1 MREILTQSLSMVVAL
16 FVFVAMFNLGLD
28 LTLRQIVEPLR
39 NRRLF
44 LLSMVANV
52 ILIPVLTFAFAG
64 AMPLEEATRIGL
76 LLYVCCA
83 GSEAGPKLVQIAG
96 GNAAFGVA
104 LLGAL
109 LPVTVFAVPLA
120 LYLALPDVHI
130 DQSKLLLKLLLVVVL
145 PLAIG
150 LSIKAYRDTAAARL
164 SAVVHRISV
173 LLLGLAFAQII
184 YVNHEK
190 FAALQSIAVI
200 AGLLFFVLAFT
211 VGYLI
216 GGPGKKSRHTLA
228 IMSMMRGGSVSMV
241 IAGQAFPHEPK
252 VLVMATVMTSLSVVL
267 GVLVTVLLRR
277 SSTVTAV
284 TTG

>member
-1 MREILTQSLSMVVAL
+1 MREFLTQSLGMVVAL

-28 LTLRQIVEPLR
+28 LTIRQIVEPLR

-52 ILIPVLTFAFAG
+52 ILIPVLAFAFTG
-64 AMPLEEATRIGL
+64 AIPLEEATRIGL
-76 LLYVCCA
+76 LLYACCA
-83 GSEAGPKLVQIAG
+83 GSEAGPKLVQMAG

-109 LPVTVFAVPLA
+109 LPVTVFAVPLI
-120 LYLALPDVHI
+120 LFLALPDVHI
-130 DQSKLLLKLLLVVVL
+130 EQGKLLLKLLLVVVL
-145 PLAIG
+145 PLSIG
-150 LSIKAYRDTAAARL
+150 LFIKARRDPVAVRL

-184 YVNHEK
+184 YVNLEK
-190 FAALQSIAVI
+190 FVALQSAALY
-200 AGLLFFVLAFT
+200 AGLLFFALAFA

-216 GGPGKKSRHTLA
+216 GGPGKESRRTLA
-228 IMSMMRGGSVSMV
+228 IMSFIRGGSVSMV

-267 GVLVTVLLRR
+267 GVLVTVWLRR
-277 SSTVTAV
+277 SSSV

>member
-1 MREILTQSLSMVVAL
+1 MRELLTQSLGMVVAL

-28 LTLRQIVEPLR
+28 LTIKQIVEPLR

-44 LLSMVANV
+44 FSSMVANV

-96 GNAAFGVA
+96 GNAAFAVA

-109 LPVTVFAVPLA
+109 LPVTVFAIPLA
-120 LYLALPDVHI
+120 LFLALPDVQI
-130 DQSKLLLKLLLVVVL
+130 EQGKLLLKLLLVVVL
-145 PLAIG
+145 PMSIG
-150 LSIKAYRDTAAARL
+150 LSIKATRGAAAARL

-173 LLLGLAFAQII
+173 LLLGMAFAQII
-184 YVNHEK
+184 YVNYEK
-190 FAALQSIAVI
+190 FAALQSIVLF
-200 AGLLFFVLAFT
+200 AGLLFFVLAFA
-211 VGYLI
+211 VGYLV
-216 GGPGKKSRHTLA
+216 GGPGKQSRKTLG
-228 IMSMMRGGSVSMV
+228 IMSLMRGGSVSMV

-252 VLVMATVMTSLSVVL
+252 VLVMATVMTSLSVVV
-267 GVLVTVLLRR
+267 GVLVTVWLRR
-277 SSTVTAV
+277 LSPVTA
-284 TTG
+284 G